1 MMNPMSDFLYGLP
14 FHQLPLPTRPQ
25 GGGKVIFTENPQLVD
40 LHSKSS
46 FIAFKA
52 TPDFAAELDRVV
64 RELDT
69 DRSKF
74 IRAAVR
80 KEIAKSKAG

>member
-1 MMNPMSDFLYGLP
+1 MNSPKPKG
-14 FHQLPLPTRPQ
+14 QT
-25 GGGKVIFTENPQLVD
+25 I
-40 LHSKSS
+40 
-46 FIAFKA
+46 IAFKA
-52 TPDFAAELDRVV
+52 EQSLAAQLDRVV